1 MEPKSGFLLPCVGG
15 VIDKD
20 GKQELPNNHIHYFQ
34 VQIGMAVTHMDIR
47 DFIVYT
53 SKGIEV
59 VEVNFDADF
68 WKDVF
73 DTVSL
78 FYTKQLVKSLLL

>member
-1 MEPKSGFLLPCVGG
+1 
-15 VIDKD
+15 
-20 GKQELPNNHIHYFQ
+20 
-34 VQIGMAVTHMDIR
+34 MAIANMDIC

-78 FYTKQLVKSLLL
+78 FYPKQLVKSLLKLIK